1 MTERK
6 GQRTRA
12 TIVATTGGLLRKQGY
27 AATGL
32 NQIVDEAKAP
42 KGSLYFHFPGGKDE
56 LVASAL
62 GEAADA
68 WRDSLVAAIA
78 DAPDLATAIVMA
90 GDLLALELETSDY
103 LHGCPLAT
111 VTLEAAATNALVQR
125 VVADRYGKIER
136 LIAERVMAAGIAAEQ
151 AEPLALLVL
160 SSFEGVLVLA
170 RAHRNADLVRRIAR
184 QLAALVP

>member
-32 NQIVDEAKAP
+32 NQIVDQAKAP

-78 DAPDLATAIVMA
+78 DAPDLAKAIVMA
-90 GDLLALELETSDY
+90 GDLLALELETAGY
-103 LHGCPLAT
+103 LPACPLAT
-111 VTLEAAATNALVQR
+111 VTLEAAATNALVQG

-136 LIAERVMAAGIAAEQ
+136 LIAQRVMAAGIPAER
-151 AEPLALLVL
+151 AEPLALL
-160 SSFEGVLVLA
+160 
-170 RAHRNADLVRRIAR
+170 
-184 QLAALVP
+184 